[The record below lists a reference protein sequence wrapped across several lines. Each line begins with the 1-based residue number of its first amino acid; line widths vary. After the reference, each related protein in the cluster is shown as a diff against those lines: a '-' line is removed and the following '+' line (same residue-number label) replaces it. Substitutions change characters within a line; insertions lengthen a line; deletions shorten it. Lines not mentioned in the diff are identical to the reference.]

1 MGFLAGSMPL
11 PRVPGAKKLN
21 MCARMQRR
29 WPSQGKVRILGW
41 VAIFVFQLSLSAQE
55 NKPNSA
61 AAAFASIT
69 AAVDQG
75 RVGRIEVF
83 QVPGNIETR
92 AAIKPEDLEKISYT
106 KIVVRDLRAM
116 SYRDELG
123 RVFKSTSVQP
133 RERTADL
140 RIGLALYS
148 REDVRLGS
156 IYCDRWGH
164 DGAVDDSPA
173 KFQGDICDRLKSRF
187 AGNFQK

>member
-1 MGFLAGSMPL
+1 
-11 PRVPGAKKLN
+11 

-29 WPSQGKVRILGW
+29 WPGQRKVRILEL
-41 VAIFVFQLSLSAQE
+41 VAIFVFQLSLLAQE

-83 QVPGNIETR
+83 QVPANIEAR

-123 RVFKSTSVQP
+123 KVFKSTSVQP
-133 RERTADL
+133 RERPADL
-140 RIGLALYS
+140 RIGMVLYS
-148 REDVRLGS
+148 REAVRLGS
-156 IYCDRWGH
+156 VYCDRLGH
-164 DGAVDDSPA
+164 DGAVDDSPVQ
-173 KFQGDICDRLKSRF
+173 FQGNFCSWLESKFS
-187 AGNFQK
+187 GGFQK